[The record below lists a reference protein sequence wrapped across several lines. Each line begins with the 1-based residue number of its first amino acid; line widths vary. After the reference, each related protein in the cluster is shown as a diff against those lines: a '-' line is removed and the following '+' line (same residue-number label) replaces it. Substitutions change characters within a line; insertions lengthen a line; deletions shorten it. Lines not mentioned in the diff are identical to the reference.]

1 MAIKILDTDK
11 FIRENKL
18 IGPVVSPQ
26 FFMGKTYN
34 FHPEGLFSEEIF
46 GIEGSIER
54 KQKLSWIELNCQIIH
69 PVFYEIMQKRI
80 FRKINEL
87 LSGDKNFDFDENG
100 ELVETEDGPI
110 NGLTSFIDNIHKW
123 KINESED
130 EDSDRNK
137 VIQIFYDNIKK
148 GTFFIDKLLVISPDY
163 REVSIDLEKNDI
175 MVNPMNDIYRSI
187 IVLSNQL
194 KSVSDSIYNI
204 LCYRMQLLI
213 RDLYELIK
221 NKVSKKSGV
230 IRNLMLGKR
239 VDFSARTVITPNPNL
254 KLGEVGLP
262 FRIACSIFEPV
273 LLYGLINSPEA
284 EKIPLEFH
292 QEVTRFLGKELDS
305 DLVL

>member
-1 MAIKILDTDK
+1 MAIKILDSEK
-11 FIRENKL
+11 FIKENKL

-54 KQKLSWIELNCQIIH
+54 KQKISWIDLNCQIIH
-69 PVFYEIMQKRI
+69 PVFFEIMQKRL

-100 ELVETEDGPI
+100 ELVESDNGPI
-110 NGLTSFIDNIHKW
+110 TGLTSFINNIHKW
-123 KINESED
+123 KIKDSEE

-137 VIQIFYDNIKK
+137 VIQIFYNNIKS
-148 GTFFIDKLLVISPDY
+148 GTFLMDKLLVPSPDY

-194 KSVSDSIYNI
+194 KSVSESIFDI
-204 LCYRMQLLI
+204 LSFRMQLLI

-221 NKVSKKSGV
+221 TKVSKKSGV

-239 VDFSARTVITPNPNL
+239 VDFSARTVITPNPSL

-262 FRIACSIFEPV
+262 FRIACSIFEPN
-273 LLYGLINSPEA
+273 LIYGLVNSSEA

-305 DLVL
+305 DLVI